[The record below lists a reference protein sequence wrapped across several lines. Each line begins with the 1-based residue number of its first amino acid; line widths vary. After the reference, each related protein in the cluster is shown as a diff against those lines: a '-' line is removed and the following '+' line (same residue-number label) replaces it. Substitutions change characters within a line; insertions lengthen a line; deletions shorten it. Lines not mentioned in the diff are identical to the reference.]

1 MIQSKQLFILF
12 KLQFHQIKNISL
24 RKLKEYPIIS
34 SLFLLLVMLYY
45 FLYETYIFSQIQGF
59 TLNHDI
65 SHLFNSITLVYFMF
79 LIQLGVIGASIF
91 VISNML
97 AKQTSRKLRLFPV
110 TKYTIDLSSIFLVSI
125 ILNILLLPFLV
136 LVLMNIS
143 PNLLVFIIMFVFG
156 EILINLT
163 FLFCAALTFSLS
175 ITIRNLIKFLNNWE
189 EIVNV
194 TSAYL
199 VIILLEL
206 IVKPMTV
213 SNALDISLI
222 TIILT
227 TTIGSFLLHLYNK
240 KISKKNLY
248 VEKNQKNYKKIEINT
263 KNVTFDNYILL
274 LLRNKNT
281 YRDLFYTFI
290 ALSAVLI
297 FTDQQATNH
306 EFTRNV
312 LLIFSVISSGIIY
325 RFHLWF
331 RLNSNS
337 SLIRLLIYDALLMFF
352 VSTFLYSI
360 FLLSVYKNM
369 TIDLLLIYVL
379 ALTMVLLIQN
389 FLKLKF
395 NAVGESSV
403 SFIFFYS
410 FLSFISFVIIEQLS
424 KLIGYIV

>member
-248 VEKNQKNYKKIEINT
+248 VEKNQKNYEKIEINT

-337 SLIRLLIYDALLMFF
+337 SLIRLLIYDALLVFF

-410 FLSFISFVIIEQLS
+410 FLSFISLVIIEQLS

>member
-248 VEKNQKNYKKIEINT
+248 VEKNQKNYEKIEINT

-325 RFHLWF
+325 RFHLWY

-337 SLIRLLIYDALLMFF
+337 SLIRLLIYDALLVFF

-410 FLSFISFVIIEQLS
+410 FLSFISLVIIEQLS